1 MKKQFPRKR
10 FEEIFRAEAL
20 RGERIHWTLHW
31 FLYGMV
37 FVLAGLVYFLQGRSV
52 GLYGMMLS
60 VVNLVYNG
68 ILTWPIS
75 KERVYPWL
83 RYITISLNVIALT
96 IYTYFDGIEN
106 STLAPATTAAI
117 LLYPVL
123 IFLASLRM
131 DKALIV
137 YSTFLCL
144 VSMNGL
150 YIWFYP
156 LFDPIIAP
164 QIVSADILGQVYR
177 SVYLLLCGVMMYSV
191 PLTMRRILHTQES
204 LAQESLLHK
213 RSAEQD
219 SLTGIANRRA
229 LEQELAMSMQ
239 LAKEVNGR
247 LALFFIDLDG
257 FKEINDTLGHEAGD
271 ELLRDIAMDISKA
284 IRPRDMVARVGGD
297 EFVILMDHPVSVDD
311 AGHFAVRLQH
321 TVAREVTTPG
331 GSLRVAAS
339 IGVSMYP
346 EDATEPEKLLRSADE
361 AMYQVKRSGKNGYA
375 FSRPM

>member
-1 MKKQFPRKR
+1 MIKQFPRKR

-52 GLYGMMLS
+52 GLYGMLLA

-68 ILTWPIS
+68 ALTWPIS
-75 KERVYPWL
+75 HARVYPWL
-83 RYITISLNVIALT
+83 RYVTVSLNVITLT
-96 IYTYFDGIEN
+96 IYTYFDGIQN

-137 YSTFLCL
+137 YATFICL
-144 VSMNGL
+144 LSMNGL

-156 LFDPIIAP
+156 LFDPVIAP
-164 QIVSADILGQVYR
+164 QIVSADILGQIYR
-177 SVYLLLCGVMMYSV
+177 SVYLMLCGMMMYSV
-191 PLTMRRILHTQES
+191 PLTMRRILLTQEV

-229 LEQELAMSMQ
+229 MEKELAMRMQ
-239 LAKEVNGR
+239 LAKEINGR
-247 LALFFIDLDG
+247 IALFFMDLDG

-271 ELLRDIAMDISKA
+271 EVLRDIARDISSV
-284 IRPRDMVARVGGD
+284 IRPCDMVARVGGD
-297 EFVILMDHPVSVDD
+297 EFVILMDHPVNVED
-311 AGHFAVRLQH
+311 AGCFAVRLQH
-321 TVAREVTTPG
+321 MVAREVTASD
-331 GSLRVAAS
+331 GSLCIAAS
-339 IGVSMYP
+339 IGVAMYP

-361 AMYQVKRSGKNGYA
+361 AMYQVKRAGKNGYG